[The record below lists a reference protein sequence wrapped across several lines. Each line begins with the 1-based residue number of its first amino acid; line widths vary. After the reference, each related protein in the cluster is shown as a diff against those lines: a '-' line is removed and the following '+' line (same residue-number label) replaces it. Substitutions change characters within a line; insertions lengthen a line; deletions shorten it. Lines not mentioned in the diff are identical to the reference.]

1 MNVENLIIEAEKLLE
16 ENRQDSVL
24 RVLKKL
30 PEDKKEKLAQEILD
44 LDFEQ
49 LKRLYKETQETPE
62 ILEKK
67 LDHMNYVD
75 KYKLSPEKTNQYT
88 QLGED
93 IIKNGNYAVVT
104 MAGGQGTRLGH
115 KGPKGTF
122 KIDVEPE
129 PKYLFQILAENL
141 EEANKKYGIVI
152 PWYIMTSTEND
163 KETEEF
169 FKKHNYF
176 GYPQNS
182 VKFFT
187 QGNLPLLFTNG
198 SLVLDKDY
206 NIKIAADGNGCIYKS
221 MKKAGILDEMKKNN
235 IKWVFIGAVDNAL
248 LNMVDPILIGLAI
261 DEKHEIASKS
271 IPKNSPKERV
281 GVFCKANGV
290 PSVIEYSELPEEMAE
305 MRDEDGE
312 LLYGEAHIMCNLY
325 TLEALEKIAEIDL
338 PYHVAN
344 KKTDYMNED
353 GEYIEVTEPNAYKFE
368 AFIFDAFNYFDDM
381 SILRGRREED
391 FAPVKNKEG
400 NDSPETARKLYND
413 YHSKK

>member
-16 ENRQDSVL
+16 ENLQDSVL

>member
-163 KETEEF
+163 KETE
-169 FKKHNYF
+169 
-176 GYPQNS
+176 
-182 VKFFT
+182 
-187 QGNLPLLFTNG
+187 
-198 SLVLDKDY
+198 
-206 NIKIAADGNGCIYKS
+206 
-221 MKKAGILDEMKKNN
+221 
-235 IKWVFIGAVDNAL
+235 
-248 LNMVDPILIGLAI
+248 
-261 DEKHEIASKS
+261 
-271 IPKNSPKERV
+271 
-281 GVFCKANGV
+281 
-290 PSVIEYSELPEEMAE
+290 
-305 MRDEDGE
+305 
-312 LLYGEAHIMCNLY
+312 
-325 TLEALEKIAEIDL
+325 
-338 PYHVAN
+338 
-344 KKTDYMNED
+344 
-353 GEYIEVTEPNAYKFE
+353 
-368 AFIFDAFNYFDDM
+368 
-381 SILRGRREED
+381 
-391 FAPVKNKEG
+391 
-400 NDSPETARKLYND
+400 
-413 YHSKK
+413 